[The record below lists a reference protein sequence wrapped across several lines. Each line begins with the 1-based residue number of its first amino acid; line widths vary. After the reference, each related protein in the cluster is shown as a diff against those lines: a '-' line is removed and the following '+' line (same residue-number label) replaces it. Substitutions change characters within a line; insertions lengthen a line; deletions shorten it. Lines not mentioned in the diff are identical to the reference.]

1 MAISIGMLKVSGTLI
16 FHLQSYANKEVVN
29 AAEDRP
35 KNAATKS
42 TLPAYSTPNFS
53 GREKE
58 LSEIESIFERSYPFH
73 KRVALYGL
81 GGIG

>member
-1 MAISIGMLKVSGTLI
+1 MLRVSGTLVCYL
-16 FHLQSYANKEVVN
+16 HSYANTDVVS
-29 AAEDRP
+29 AAEVRP
-35 KNAATKS
+35 KNAALKS

-58 LSEIESIFERSYPFH
+58 LSEIDSIFKISDDFH

>member
-1 MAISIGMLKVSGTLI
+1 MLRVSGTLVC
-16 FHLQSYANKEVVN
+16 HLQSYANTDVVN
-29 AAEDRP
+29 AAEVGAN
-35 KNAATKS
+35 NAALKS

-58 LSEIESIFERSYPFH
+58 LSDDFH

>member
-1 MAISIGMLKVSGTLI
+1 MLRVSGALGCY
-16 FHLQSYANKEVVN
+16 LQSYTNTDVVI
-29 AAEDRP
+29 AAEVGV
-35 KNAATKS
+35 KNAALKS

-58 LSEIESIFERSYPFH
+58 LSEIESIFKTSDDFH

>member
-1 MAISIGMLKVSGTLI
+1 MLRVPGTLVC
-16 FHLQSYANKEVVN
+16 HLQGYANTDIVN
-29 AAEDRP
+29 AAEVGP
-35 KNAATKS
+35 KNAALKS
-42 TLPAYSTPNFS
+42 TLPGYSTPNFS

-58 LSEIESIFERSYPFH
+58 LSEIESNFEISDDFH